1 MAASAPAQSVTY
13 SNPVAGWFGRRTNPQ
28 LLAAARVNPY
38 LATILGIGR
47 WAANKWG
54 QVDPAAA
61 PLWSY
66 NGLNY
71 NQTNGA
77 TAPDGSSYTFG
88 SPPTN
93 GPHTPP
99 PDPAE
104 TWKNFGWA
112 TNGSDFTDP
121 FGQLAGEG
129 PIQDSISSKFDWPAG
144 AGSSGSNSS
153 TGGPRRGGYNGNP
166 YLTGMSVTQLD
177 LGNGMTMPVIQG
189 PQWVGPQGLPWTQ
202 GADPKSY
209 PYSYIP
215 PNGSWEGVDWF
226 HLPQGSGGYN
236 PAGGGAQAP
245 QGPNRGMLPTRSGQT
260 PGSGMAGMIG
270 ARDMGGGVTGDAWNW
285 WTQTAPGS
293 ANGGFLY

>member
-1 MAASAPAQSVTY
+1 MAASAPAQSGTY
-13 SNPVAGWFGRRTNPQ
+13 NNQFLAWLANLNPRQN
-28 LLAAARVNPY
+28 LALGLVNPLLGAGSVLGGY
-38 LATILGIGR
+38 LAR
-47 WAANKWG
+47 RYG
-54 QVDPAAA
+54 QTTPGA
-61 PLWSY
+61 PPWSY

-71 NQTNGA
+71 NQT
-77 TAPDGSSYTFG
+77 DGTGYTFG